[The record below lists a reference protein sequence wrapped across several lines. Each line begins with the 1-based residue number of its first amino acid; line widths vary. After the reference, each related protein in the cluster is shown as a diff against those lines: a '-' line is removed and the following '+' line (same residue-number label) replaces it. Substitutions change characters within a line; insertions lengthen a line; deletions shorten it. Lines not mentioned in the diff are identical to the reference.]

1 MTDVTPP
8 PAPPTTPVW
17 EDLVDILTSPTAV
30 FERRKDDP
38 TFAMPLLILTLLF
51 AVLAFVSYDLTE
63 PVRHADAVR
72 QIETVLRN
80 NPNVPAEQA
89 EQMRARINTGGSIGR
104 YLAGLIIPL
113 SVIFIG
119 LFTWIGAKAVGAKT
133 NMAQSFMI
141 ATYAYTPK
149 ILAVVISVVLVL
161 VLPENMLDGQ
171 FRLTLGPGMFLDP
184 DTMRQS
190 FILAVARLELTTL
203 WVTALLAIGIRTT
216 GLVTTGKA
224 IAAGALI
231 WVLGGILPVG
241 LMYVGE
247 LAQGIK

>member
-17 EDLVDILTSPTAV
+17 EDLVDIFTSPSAV
-30 FERRKDDP
+30 FARRKDDP
-38 TFAMPLLILTLLF
+38 TFAMPLLLLTLLF
-51 AVLAFVSYDLTE
+51 AVLAFASYDVTE

-80 NPNVPAEQA
+80 NPNMPAEQA
-89 EQMRARINTGGSIGR
+89 DQMRARINTGGSVGR

-113 SVIFIG
+113 AVVFIG
-119 LFTWIGAKAVGAKT
+119 LFTWVGAKAVGAKT
-133 NMAQSFMI
+133 TIAQSFMI

-149 ILAVVISVVLVL
+149 ILGLLISVALMFA
-161 VLPENMLDGQ
+161 LPENMLDGQ

-190 FILAVARLELTTL
+190 FILALARLELTTL
-203 WVTALLAIGIRTT
+203 WVTALIAIGIRVT
-216 GLVTTGKA
+216 GLVSTGKA
-224 IAAGALI
+224 IAAAALI
-231 WVLGGILPVG
+231 WFLGGIIPVG

-247 LAQGIK
+247 MAQGIK